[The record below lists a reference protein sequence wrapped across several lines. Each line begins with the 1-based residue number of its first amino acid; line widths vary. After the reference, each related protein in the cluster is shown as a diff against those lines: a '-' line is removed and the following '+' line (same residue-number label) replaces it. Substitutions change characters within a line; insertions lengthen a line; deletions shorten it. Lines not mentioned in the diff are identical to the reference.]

1 MSNLSGS
8 EYNKTFKAGEGSM
21 SPYYYISAS
30 LDLANAVDGGT
41 YYFNY
46 DNNYD
51 YASLREYNNYIV
63 VDENV
68 IIDEVVVYANNDL
81 VSSSEDPE
89 DVVDISIGGAAH
101 PSVGGG
107 VQVLW
112 AAPAGDAPGLGALL
126 SHSDVNA
133 GSVHLYGHEGGH
145 HPYDFPNSNI
155 YKFLALQVNPSV
167 GLSEPRVISR
177 ADKRRI
183 RAHGRS
189 LPVGPVVLSEG
200 KVTVVLKVF
209 PKFQ

>member
-8 EYNKTFKAGEGSM
+8 EYNKTFKAGEGSAP
-21 SPYYYISAS
+21 PYYYISAS

-51 YASLREYNNYIV
+51 YASLREYNKYIV

-68 IIDEVVVYANNDL
+68 LIDEVVVYANNDL
-81 VSSSEDPE
+81 VPMSEDPE
-89 DVVDISIGGAAH
+89 NVVNIWIGGAAH

-112 AAPAGDAPGLGALL
+112 AAPAGDAPGVGNGFT
-126 SHSDVNA
+126 HSEINA

-145 HPYDFPNSNI
+145 HPYGVPDSDT
-155 YKFLALQVNPSV
+155 YKFLALEVNPSR
-167 GLSEPRVISR
+167 GLSEPRVMSR

-183 RAHGRS
+183 RANGRS